1 MKITFIKIIKI
12 LLQLFI
18 TNILILCFFYYIFS
32 DDISVLNNN
41 NFLWGLILIITI
53 PFVPQFIVLLNHY
66 NYNKNTVIDYK
77 NGKLNIVDNK
87 NKIEINRNN
96 IISWQL
102 VATATKS
109 KRSSYKFTLIDDLFY
124 IKVILDNNDSIVLT
138 SLLCPQIEKLF
149 MELFNSYR
157 IENKIIS
164 FPLIK

>member
-1 MKITFIKIIKI
+1 MKITFVKI
-12 LLQLFI
+12 LKYFLPLLI
-18 TNILILCFFYYIFS
+18 TNIFILSVFYYWFS
-32 DDISVLNNN
+32 DDISIFTDNKFV
-41 NFLWGLILIITI
+41 FGLILIIAI
-53 PFVPQFIVLLNHY
+53 PFIPQFIVLFNHY
-66 NYNKNTVIDYK
+66 TKNKDTYLAYNDEFIYVHDKEI
-77 NGKLNIVDNK
+77 
-87 NKIEINRNN
+87 KIEINKQN
-96 IISWQL
+96 IRSWQL